1 MLKNKKMLSLL
12 AIILI
17 IVIAGTI
24 MLFIKE
30 MNYGLTY
37 GDNTTIE
44 LYLETDFESTD
55 VQGIIK
61 EVFGDNIKI
70 RQVNNLKQD
79 VLIITKSVS
88 DEQLNT
94 LVSKVNEKYGLELK
108 TDDLLITN
116 NTKISGV
123 DLISSYILPIC
134 ISTIAILVYFMIRY
148 RKLGIYKV
156 TLITILT
163 IIIIL
168 AVYTSIYAIIRLPI
182 NEFTM
187 PIAMILYVISIILVA
202 EKFERDLLELSN
214 KEE

>member
-1 MLKNKKMLSLL
+1 MLKNKKMISLL
-12 AIILI
+12 AVTLI
-17 IVIAGTI
+17 IVVAGTI
-24 MLFIKE
+24 MLFIKG

-44 LYLETDFESTD
+44 LYLETDFEGAD
-55 VQGIIK
+55 VQSIIK
-61 EVFGDNIKI
+61 EVFGDNIKT

-94 LVSKVNEKYGLELK
+94 LISKVNERYGLELK

-116 NTKISGV
+116 NKKISGV

-134 ISTIAILVYFMIRY
+134 ISAIAILAYFIIRY
-148 RKLGIYKV
+148 KKLGIYKV
-156 TLITILT
+156 ALIIILT
-163 IIIIL
+163 IIFVL

-187 PIAMILYVISIILVA
+187 PVAMILYVISIILIA
-202 EKFERDLLELSN
+202 EKFEKDLLELN

>member
-1 MLKNKKMLSLL
+1 MLKNKKMISLL
-12 AIILI
+12 AVTLI
-17 IVIAGTI
+17 IVVAGTI
-24 MLFIKE
+24 MLFIKG

-44 LYLETDFESTD
+44 LYLETDFEGAD
-55 VQGIIK
+55 VQSIIK
-61 EVFGDNIKI
+61 EVFGDNIKT

-94 LVSKVNEKYGLELK
+94 LISKVNERYGLELK

-116 NTKISGV
+116 NKKISGV

-134 ISTIAILVYFMIRY
+134 ISAIAILAYFIIRY
-148 RKLGIYKV
+148 KKLGIYKV
-156 TLITILT
+156 ALITILT
-163 IIIIL
+163 IIFVL

-187 PIAMILYVISIILVA
+187 PVAMILYVISIILIA
-202 EKFERDLLELSN
+202 EKFEKDLLELN

>member
-24 MLFIKE
+24 MLFIKG

-44 LYLETDFESTD
+44 LYLETDFESAD

-61 EVFGDNIKI
+61 EVFGDNIKT